1 MLDRAVLV
9 LIFALLLFTV
19 GGCTHKPVGD
29 FQQLSSSF
37 DMKGPNSVPYVMFN
51 VITPGQ
57 VKAEVTWREK
67 DKKLK
72 VALMGRRH
80 PELPDPDTPYAFVS
94 GVSPLTLVYDV
105 TAKDIARGVNWRIV
119 ITGYENSDTSDGN
132 VALKIPYKKD
142 TLQAFLREKV
152 ALRAGDLWPSTPL
165 NNSFEAKLAA
175 TSGSGLHG
183 IITLKRAVDC
193 VEARRLAKLGL
204 IRQSPLPKRH
214 SFGFVRKGTNLNHPL
229 IQSVLEKLT
238 PLDPEDRVDPSIWVG
253 DYAGLRGDA
262 AERQSGELRAQR

>member
-1 MLDRAVLV
+1 MTIYGQSMLGRAVLV
-9 LIFALLLFTV
+9 LIFGLLLFAV
-19 GGCTHKPVGD
+19 GGCIHKPVETEPEPPVGD

-105 TAKDIARGVNWRIV
+105 TAKDIARGVNWRLV
-119 ITGYENSDTSDGN
+119 ITGYENSDTSDASDGN
-132 VALKIPYKKD
+132 VILKIPYKEE
-142 TLQAFLREKV
+142 TMQAFLRGRIH
-152 ALRAGDLWPSTPL
+152 LRAGDLWPSTPL
-165 NNSFEAKLAA
+165 NNSFEAQLAA
-175 TSGSGLHG
+175 TSGDGLHG

-193 VEARRLAKLGL
+193 VEARRLEKLGL
-204 IRQSPLPKRH
+204 IRQTPLPKRH
-214 SFGFVRKGTNLNHPL
+214 SFGFVRKGTDLNHPL
-229 IQSVLEKLT
+229 IQSVLDKLT
-238 PLDPEDRVDPSIWVG
+238 PMYEDVRVVN
-253 DYAGLRGDA
+253 
-262 AERQSGELRAQR
+262 